1 MKLLKLAGIVLIV
14 CFSSCEVMK
23 IATVNVEYSP
33 KLTFKPG
40 LTTILLIDRFDLSTI
55 KGTQRKKDAIKAGAI
70 GALRYAQ
77 NQLAQLPNTKV
88 INIIDSVGLKVNIE
102 LIETQAAQYHAD
114 YVLALYDFSADID
127 MAEMNSSTVSYNRS
141 ASIKFNLY
149 EANGLF
155 NKKLDG
161 TINEVQADRP
171 SIGLI
176 ANLIFTPT
184 VGGNK
189 QAIVLSAEHVTQIA
203 LQDYLPYTITNRRP
217 VFNDEVFVPAVTELF
232 AHNYDKAD
240 TLLQPLLKN
249 ADHVIAGKASYNL
262 AVVYEAEGDIAAA
275 ITTVQAG
282 IAKYKN
288 TYLFALLNDLQ
299 RE

>member
-1 MKLLKLAGIVLIV
+1 
-14 CFSSCEVMK
+14 MK
-23 IATVNVEYSP
+23 ITTVNVEYTP

-40 LTTILLIDRFDLSTI
+40 LTTILLVNQFDMAVI
-55 KGTQRKKDAIKAGAI
+55 KRGTQRKKDAIKEGAI
-70 GALRYAQ
+70 GSLRYAQ
-77 NQLAQLPNTKV
+77 NQLRQLPNTKV
-88 INIIDSVGLKVNIE
+88 INITDSVDFKVNADSVKT
-102 LIETQAAQYHAD
+102 LAAKYHAD
-114 YVLALYDFSADID
+114 YILALTNFYADID

-141 ASIKFNLY
+141 ARVSFSLY

-155 NKKLDG
+155 SKKLDG
-161 TINEVQADRP
+161 NINEAHSDQP
-171 SIGLI
+171 NMGLL
-176 ANLIFTPT
+176 ATLIFTPT

-189 QAIVLSAEHVTQIA
+189 QAIITVAEHATQIA
-203 LQDYLPYTITNRRP
+203 LQDYLPYTITNQRP
-217 VFNDEVFVPAVTELF
+217 VFNDDVFVPSVTELF

-240 TLLQPLLKN
+240 TLLQPLTKN
-249 ADHVIAGKASYNL
+249 ADPVIAGKASYNL

-288 TYLFALLNDLQ
+288 TYLYALLNDLQ